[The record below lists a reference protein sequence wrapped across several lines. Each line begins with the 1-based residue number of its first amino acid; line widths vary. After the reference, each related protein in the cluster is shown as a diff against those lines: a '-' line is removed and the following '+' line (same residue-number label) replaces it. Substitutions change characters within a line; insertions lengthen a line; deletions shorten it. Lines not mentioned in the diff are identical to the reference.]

1 VMSINLIIGLIT
13 PPMGLVLFVVSGISR
28 EKVEVIAKEML
39 PLFFAELGVL
49 FFITYVP
56 ETCLFIP
63 RLMGYVQ

>member
-1 VMSINLIIGLIT
+1 
-13 PPMGLVLFVVSGISR
+13 
-28 EKVEVIAKEML
+28 ML
-39 PLFFAELGVL
+39 PLFLAEVGVL